1 MQCGV
6 RARELG
12 GVSSTAVL
20 GVLVR
25 GVQLGVGVL
34 LSVWDTPLY
43 SRYVEKR
50 ERACRRTLHCLVRSP
65 QRALALPAAWLQP
78 RPRSP
83 LIVASFAAI
92 YSIFVAA
99 IIALQSWKHKWA
111 KRLAELLEQM
121 F

>member
-50 ERACRRTLHCLVRSP
+50 ERACRNPTLFGEKSPEGAGPASCL
-65 QRALALPAAWLQP
+65 AAAA
-78 RPRSP
+78 ST
-83 LIVASFAAI
+83 VAS
-92 YSIFVAA
+92 YS
-99 IIALQSWKHKWA
+99 
-111 KRLAELLEQM
+111 RLFCGDLFDFRCGHYRITVEVVEA
-121 F
+121 